1 MNFDTMYMKYFVKS
15 FDEIDKD
22 KLKNYIIEVIFHED
36 FGKFVQFFDM
46 NVTDIDEQLL
56 TCLSKSV

>member
-1 MNFDTMYMKYFVKS
+1 MKYFVKS
-15 FDEIDKD
+15 FEEIDKD
-22 KLKNYIIEVIFHED
+22 KMKNYIIKVIFHED

-56 TCLSKSV
+56 TCLSKSI